1 MRMQRFLLIPRI
13 HRYLTDYKVSD
24 SVASAANATRGANM
38 AITATQTTV
47 ESAIE
52 IVDLTQG
59 RSRDADPAETE
70 PTPGPDDGISKSV
83 YLKLVSAGFSFF
95 VAGVNDGSIGALIPY
110 VIREYNVS
118 TAIVSSV

>member
-1 MRMQRFLLIPRI
+1 
-13 HRYLTDYKVSD
+13 
-24 SVASAANATRGANM
+24 M

-52 IVDLTQG
+52 IADLTQG
-59 RSRDADPAETE
+59 SGRDVGLTETE
-70 PTPGPDDGISKSV
+70 PAQGPDQRLSKSV
-83 YLKLVSAGFSFF
+83 YLKLISAGFSFF

-110 VIREYNVS
+110 VIRQFDIN

>member
-1 MRMQRFLLIPRI
+1 
-13 HRYLTDYKVSD
+13 
-24 SVASAANATRGANM
+24 M

-52 IVDLTQG
+52 LPDLTQENG
-59 RSRDADPAETE
+59 READSSETA
-70 PTPGPDDGISKSV
+70 PVQGPDQRLTKSV
-83 YLKLVSAGFSFF
+83 YLKIISAGFSFF

-110 VIREYNVS
+110 IIREYDIS